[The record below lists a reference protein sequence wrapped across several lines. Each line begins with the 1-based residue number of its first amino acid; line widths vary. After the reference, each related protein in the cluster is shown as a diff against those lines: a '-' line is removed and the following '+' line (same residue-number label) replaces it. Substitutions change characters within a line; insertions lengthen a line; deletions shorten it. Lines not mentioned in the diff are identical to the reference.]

1 MTNEETINKIEDLE
15 DSIERIERTLQV
27 LTETILDFVSE
38 FDETISYV
46 SEE

>member
-38 FDETISYV
+38 FDETISYM